1 MSGSVQVGVVSALI
15 SGSVSSDW
23 WYVLCT
29 ATAFK
34 NARGKNTGGKNTGGK
49 MAKKAKEDEG
59 QNDDMQLMY

>member
-1 MSGSVQVGVVSALI
+1 MGVVSALI

-34 NARGKNTGGKNTGGK
+34 NARGKNIGGKNSGGKNTGGK
-49 MAKKAKEDEG
+49 MAKKTKEDEG
-59 QNDDMQLMY
+59 QDDDMQLMY